1 LTRIMSWDMAVLNL
15 KFSISS
21 VTFLMVLWSNTSC

>member
-1 LTRIMSWDMAVLNL
+1 LAFANL

-21 VTFLMVLWSNTSC
+21 MRSKS